1 MGIAGRGQALC
12 GLVETE
18 LVDHDQEKMLGI
30 HGSVSVD
37 GDIADFVVSYKDRAP
52 HNVAVPFAA
61 MGPLYHEVR
70 CAARLMLYRQRLKMD
85 RGAESMMELLE
96 TALRPATI
104 EFEIDDTT
112 GDRFMI
118 LQFSEHMPL
127 VLRMS
132 QAQIH
137 DALGKLKECVARSA
151 N

>member
-1 MGIAGRGQALC
+1 MGSAVWGQAIC

-18 LVDHDQEKMLGI
+18 PVDNDRKSMLGI
-30 HGSVSVD
+30 HGSVSID
-37 GDIADFVVSYKDRAP
+37 GDTADFIVSYKDRAP
-52 HNVAVPFAA
+52 HKVAVPFAA

-85 RGAESMMELLE
+85 RGAGTMMELLE

-104 EFEIDDTT
+104 EFEADEAT

-118 LQFSEHMPL
+118 LQFTEHMPL

-137 DALGKLKECVARSA
+137 DALGKLRECMARAA